1 MSANPSG
8 GERSTMARN
17 PPRPGGAP
25 PRPGASRPT
34 AAGGRPRPTAS
45 ERPKGRVPKGGA
57 SWSPPGK
64 GSQPTPP
71 VPKPEAD
78 TSAPEP
84 KNLRMVPLSGEGDD
98 PELGSGAPPGATEFF
113 ALPTPR
119 RQVDD
124 DEEVVDIRRSDPVA
138 TAGSPAA
145 APPGPAGPPPGANP
159 HGGHASM
166 GGPPMPMAVPMGIS
180 GPVASGPMPAGYPAG
195 APPMMPPDPNADL
208 DRAKS
213 YRVFAVVAGLMFM
226 VFTALVASL
235 VVLAYGFYMMEQ
247 AEPVAQ
253 NPVVQPVPPPR
264 GAQGMDTGLATP
276 PPPPPPKPSPKPRPK
291 PSSGPKPAPKPAPPP
306 PPAPVAKGPV
316 TISIPSSEP
325 YTSAEIKCD
334 SGVRERGSFMGGKAT
349 VQNIPGPGQ
358 DNCTLLFKG
367 GGALPKAKVSGGNS
381 YTCTFDGSLANCK

>member
-1 MSANPSG
+1 MGANSSG

-34 AAGGRPRPTAS
+34 ANGGRPRPTAN
-45 ERPKGRVPKGGA
+45 ERPKGSVPKGGA

-64 GSQPTPP
+64 GAAKPAPP
-71 VPKPEAD
+71 VPAP
-78 TSAPEP
+78 TGGSAPEP
-84 KNLRMVPLSGEGDD
+84 KNLRMVPLGGEADD

-119 RQVDD
+119 RAVED
-124 DEEVVDIRRSDPVA
+124 DEEMVDLRRSDPVA
-138 TAGSPAA
+138 RAGAPAG
-145 APPGPAGPPPGANP
+145 APPGPAAPPPGANP
-159 HGGHASM
+159 HGGHAPM
-166 GGPPMPMAVPMGIS
+166 AAPMPMAVPMGIS
-180 GPVASGPMPAGYPAG
+180 GPVASGPMPVGYPTG
-195 APPMMPPDPNADL
+195 APAMLPPDPNADL

-235 VVLAYGFYMMEQ
+235 VVLAYGFYVMEQ
-247 AEPVAQ
+247 SEPVAQ
-253 NPVVQPVPPPR
+253 NPVVQPVPAPR
-264 GAQGMDTGLATP
+264 GPKGLDTGLAKP
-276 PPPPPPKPSPKPRPK
+276 PPPPPPSSPKPRPSPK

-316 TISIPSSEP
+316 TISIPASEP
-325 YTSAEIKCD
+325 YTAAEVKCD
-334 SGVRERGSFMGGKAT
+334 SGVRERGSFVGGKAT
-349 VQNIPGPGQ
+349 VPNVPGPGQ

-367 GGALPKAKVSGGNS
+367 GGALPKTSVAGGKS